1 MSVKFDDL
9 PLAVR
14 LGCGALRDELVALL
28 GGNLVALWV
37 YGAVVFEGHAF
48 RSGDVDTH
56 GVVRE
61 VLPRE
66 TCKAIEEV
74 HDSTSRDFGLEWDSW
89 YVLERDMGGRRP
101 PAHALRERL
110 IDHAWALHRAH
121 WLAGQYVGLHGREPI
136 DLVQPPA
143 WAELEEALRS
153 EFLFIERIVEKG
165 RREAA
170 EAAFVVW
177 NGCRILY
184 SLETRDVV
192 VSKRAAARWALDHLP
207 KSWRAAIRAA
217 GHVYDGTPDTGEE
230 SALEAAMLPIVA
242 ALRSSCSGRTGSPL

>member
-1 MSVKFDDL
+1 MGVRFDEL
-9 PLAVR
+9 PVAVR
-14 LGCGALRDELVALL
+14 LGWGALRDELVALL
-28 GGNLVALWV
+28 GENLVALWV
-37 YGAVVFEGHAF
+37 YGAVAFEGHAF

-61 VLPRE
+61 ALPRD
-66 TCKAIEEV
+66 TCKAIGEV
-74 HDSTSRDFGLEWDSW
+74 HASTSRDFGLEWDSW
-89 YVLERDMGGRRP
+89 YVLERDMAGGRP
-101 PAHALRERL
+101 PAHALHETL
-110 IDHAWALHRAH
+110 IDHSWALHRAH
-121 WLAGQYVGLHGREPI
+121 WLAGQYVSLHGREPL

-153 EFLFIERIVEKG
+153 EFSFIERIVEKG

-192 VSKRAAARWALDHLP
+192 VSKRAAARWALAHLP
-207 KSWRAAIRAA
+207 GSWHAAIRAA
-217 GHVYDGTPDTGEE
+217 GHVYDGTPEPGEE
-230 SALEAAMLPIVA
+230 SSLEAAVLPIVA
-242 ALRSSCSGRTGSPL
+242 AVRSAWSG